1 MLQMAS
7 TYFLQAID
15 WMSKLKEF
23 KIHWIEEPTCADDV
37 LGHKAIS
44 EVSIKIIW
52 EWILIFDLLQSV
64 REAGTGVATGEA
76 CQNRVM
82 FKQFLM
88 SGAMQFCQVTTACVK
103 WKIVSGCIPWIVRPP
118 HLVQP

>member
-1 MLQMAS
+1 MR
-7 TYFLQAID
+7 
-15 WMSKLKEF
+15 KLREF
-23 KIHWIEEPTCADDV
+23 NIHWIEEPTCADDV

-44 EVSIKIIW
+44 EVIW
-52 EWILIFDLLQSV
+52 SRRQHTVILKHYLQSV

-88 SGAMQFCQVTTACVK
+88 SGAMQYCQVRAKYIIKLPAAC
-103 WKIVSGCIPWIVRPP
+103 ILFRRMSIEYHCIKFP
-118 HLVQP
+118 H